1 MSGAAAMTTVATV
14 ATAVTAVT
22 IVAVTDDQGR
32 VTAPQWL
39 ARAERVHRQLRPGLE
54 ADYAAHLGRVF
65 ADGARMCVAADGES
79 VLGLALWRML
89 ENTFYGRHLYVDDLV
104 TDAARRSAG
113 VGQALLAHLE
123 AKARAAGCRLLALD
137 SGTQRHDAHRFYFRE
152 GMSITSFKFNKTL
165 E

>member
-1 MSGAAAMTTVATV
+1 MSGAAAITTVATV
-14 ATAVTAVT
+14 ATTVTL
-22 IVAVTDDQGR
+22 VAVTDDHGR

-39 ARAERVHRQLRPGLE
+39 SRAERVHRQLRPGLE

-65 ADGARMCVAADGES
+65 ADGES

-104 TDAARRSAG
+104 TDAARRSTG
-113 VGQALLAHLE
+113 VGHALLAHLE
-123 AKARAAGCRLLALD
+123 DVARSAGCRLLALD

-152 GMSITSFKFNKTL
+152 GMSITSFKFNKIL
-165 E
+165 D